1 MAVVIGDYVT
11 TWISGTASILNCET
25 VHPGD
30 VEKQTEQT
38 IDNIQKLISREN
50 FERHGVPGAGFQL
63 SDLAK
68 IRVYVK
74 RSEDY
79 ETCRAIC
86 ERRFGPLPT
95 IYAQADVCRPDLL
108 VEIEGVAF
116 SRLQSTAARS
126 RGDA

>member
-11 TWISGTASILNCET
+11 TWISGTASIVNSET
-25 VHPGD
+25 VHLGD

-38 IDNIQKLISREN
+38 IDNIERLISAAN
-50 FERHGVPGAGFQL
+50 FERHGIRGTGARL

-74 RSEDY
+74 RAEDY

-86 ERRFGPLPT
+86 ERRLGSLPA
-95 IYAQADVCRPDLL
+95 IYAQADVCRPNLL

-116 SRLQSTAARS
+116 SRLEQDSAS
-126 RGDA
+126 R